1 MSDIRQSATDNRAT
15 TNDYAHTQTY
25 EEVKDI
31 IRPLAIAAARQKK
44 FLAFADDKAAA
55 LKAAMTNDISFA
67 DAAKAQSLGVSTS
80 ITFTVE
86 GLAPSAFDNARA
98 IVPEVARLKAGNIS
112 KPIEI
117 YNGALLA
124 FVSER
129 KAGDAIAAES
139 HREQIRSMLSSAAG
153 GGAFADWLIWN
164 LERTGFTSSRAAS
177 FAAAEENDEEE

>member
-1 MSDIRQSATDNRAT
+1 
-15 TNDYAHTQTY
+15 
-25 EEVKDI
+25 
-31 IRPLAIAAARQKK
+31 
-44 FLAFADDKAAA
+44 
-55 LKAAMTNDISFA
+55 MTNDTSFA
-67 DAAKAQSLGVSTS
+67 DAAKAQSLGISTS

-86 GLAPSAFDNARA
+86 GLAPNAFDNARV

-177 FAAAEENDEEE
+177 FAAAAEDLNDEE